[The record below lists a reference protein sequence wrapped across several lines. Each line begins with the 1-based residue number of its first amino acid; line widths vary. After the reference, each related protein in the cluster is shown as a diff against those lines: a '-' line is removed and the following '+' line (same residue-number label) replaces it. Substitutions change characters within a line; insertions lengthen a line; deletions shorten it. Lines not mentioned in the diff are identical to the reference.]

1 MDPTRVMAVWSR
13 LGGSALGR
21 RLFSMMLGWGVPYSG
36 SIGARVTQLAPGTC
50 ELVLPDRRRV
60 HNHLNSIHAIALI
73 NLAEL
78 ASGLAMLSGLPPTAR
93 GIVTHIE
100 MEYEKKAR
108 GMLTARST
116 ARAPGLIN
124 SDMQHTV
131 EAEIFDAAG
140 DRVAVGR
147 ILWQLGPKPEVQA

>member
-1 MDPTRVMAVWSR
+1 
-13 LGGSALGR
+13 
-21 RLFSMMLGWGVPYSG
+21 
-36 SIGARVTQLAPGTC
+36 
-50 ELVLPDRRRV
+50 
-60 HNHLNSIHAIALI
+60 LNSIHAIALI

-100 MEYEKKAR
+100 MDYEKKAR
-108 GMLTARST
+108 GMLTVRST
-116 ARAPGLIN
+116 ARAPGLIDC
-124 SDMQHTV
+124 DMQHTV
-131 EAEIFDAAG
+131 EAEIFDAEG